1 MNLRDYQETDAF
13 EIIKWINNE
22 RDLKLWSAN
31 IYKNYPVTAN
41 DINNNYSSNCFW
53 AKTLVDNNKIIGH
66 LILRNPSVNKNIV
79 RFGFII
85 VDPSLRGNGYGRIL
99 LNMAINFAR
108 KDLHAKEIN
117 LGVFG
122 INKNAYLCYKSVG
135 FKEREVKK
143 NAFYYNGEYWDLIEM
158 SLKI

>member
-1 MNLRDYQETDAF
+1 M
-13 EIIKWINNE
+13 
-22 RDLKLWSAN
+22 
-31 IYKNYPVTAN
+31 
-41 DINNNYSSNCFW
+41 
-53 AKTLVDNNKIIGH
+53 
-66 LILRNPSVNKNIV
+66 

-85 VDPSLRGNGYGRIL
+85 VDPSLRGNGYGKIL